1 MKKTGKN
8 LILSILFINIC
19 LMNTSFAD
27 VNNSDDLLL
36 PKQQIEIN
44 NSFKINP
51 NANLFNLA
59 NIVDSFLTNDTTV
72 EESAIDKKSQ
82 IRKDFLYAT
91 SRFNQGNAVAAYDE
105 YENLI
110 NKIENDTSLL
120 ALSKV
125 LYEIGYFTLANKAT
139 DKIIYK
145 NQFYDNIL
153 DLEKSYKPKI
163 QLDKDQE
170 IYFAKIYSS
179 IYFDNSATESLS
191 ELLKSKPLYN
201 KNDYY
206 NFMLSRAYLEV
217 KKYPEAL
224 NTINKAISLNNTNL
238 SYQMQKID
246 VLLACEKY
254 SEAEKQIQKIKTK
267 TINFADNIET
277 KEQIALLNLT
287 KKDREKKFY
296 AANKSFLEGNF
307 VKTKKECQ
315 SILNFDKNNDKVIS
329 LLAKSELA
337 LGEIE
342 RANVDFVSAY
352 KENKNN
358 IDTLIGLGDIK
369 FLHGDYKN
377 AVKTYKKAYAKD
389 KENNELLI
397 KLTTSQREYG
407 KNQKDLKKLEQKL
420 DKMPKNEYL
429 AYYNS
434 AISIAQKNSVLKEDF
449 LKKALNINPM
459 YENALGALIELYLKN
474 KNYELA
480 KGLIYNVSFTL
491 KKNYYYYYLCGLYN
505 QATDKKQDAIQFY
518 KTSLNL
524 NPNFEIANTRLLK
537 LIPDTANEEI

>member
-8 LILSILFINIC
+8 LILSIFFINIC
-19 LMNTSFAD
+19 LMSASFAGD
-27 VNNSDDLLL
+27 DDLLL

-72 EESAIDKKSQ
+72 DESAIDKKSQ

-110 NKIENDTSLL
+110 EKIENDTSLL
-120 ALSKV
+120 TLSKV
-125 LYEIGYFTLANKAT
+125 FYEIGYFTLANKAT

-145 NQFYDNIL
+145 NQFYDNIS
-153 DLEKSYKPKI
+153 DLEKSYKPKAL
-163 QLDKDQE
+163 LDKDQE

-224 NTINKAISLNNTNL
+224 NSINKAISLNNNNIN
-238 SYQMQKID
+238 YQMQKID
-246 VLLACEKY
+246 VLLACGKY
-254 SEAEKQIQKIKTK
+254 SEAEKQIQKTKAK
-267 TINFADNIET
+267 TINFIDSLEA
-277 KEQIALLNLT
+277 KEQITLLNLT

-296 AANKSFLEGNF
+296 SANKSFLEGNF

-377 AVKTYKKAYAKD
+377 AVKTYKKAYSKD
-389 KENNELLI
+389 KENSELLI

-407 KNQKDLKKLEQKL
+407 KNPKDLKKLEQKL

-429 AYYNS
+429 AYYKS

-459 YENALGALIELYLKN
+459 YENALGALIELHLKN

-537 LIPDTANEEI
+537 LIPDVADEEI